1 MTIVFHL
8 LIKSI
13 LAFSSLLKIIKIY
26 TIYYSL
32 LFTCFIL
39 YVFT

>member
-1 MTIVFHL
+1 M
-8 LIKSI
+8 IKSI
-13 LAFSSLLKIIKIY
+13 LTFSRFLKIIKVY

-32 LFTCFIL
+32 LFTCFVL